1 MATGNESR
9 EEDRRVIRR
18 ERSSS
23 DTPALLDSRNKET
36 IESGTISEA
45 DAMKSGSSL
54 VPGSRTPPVERKS
67 RFATLGRIFK
77 PWKWRRKKKSEK
89 FKQTSIVLERKI
101 SMRSTRE
108 DLVKRGVLKD
118 TEGDGAVPQATQEA
132 GASDA
137 TGNTPLTT
145 VEETPEAAGGD
156 AASSHIANGAVTN
169 CEETPAPPLP
179 AVLPTPEGGDSPAP
193 PTAIVQHKPSP
204 PIPPKRVGFSL
215 PKRPAESPAKV
226 EGREEDARDTDQV
239 VPEMQFKK
247 ADQPTN
253 EMEGR
258 KEEEEEEKETA
269 APAKP
274 PKERVRSVPSAEVS
288 ALIQTLEDQLKNVA
302 VSLGPDK
309 DRRDMAG
316 QSAMPPIIKVKTP
329 SLAEPDSDGEED
341 DKENKPVN
349 RKGLRAR
356 FSDEDESS
364 EEEGSPR
371 FVMYLLPVLPPF
383 LVWLSYTLPMLLFSL
398 LRCLAHVLSIWRLW
412 HWSGLAAKV
421 ARKDS
426 LALKL
431 SQRPTRRELIEKN
444 IIPSIS
450 DKERQENREVVGT
463 KLNRRL
469 SLRPTAEELQQRGI
483 LKVKNEEEARQEMQE
498 KKRTLTRK
506 LSFRPTVEELRQRAI
521 LTFNDYVEVAEAQDY
536 DRRADKP
543 WTRLTP
549 KDKADI
555 RKELNDFKS
564 SEMEVHEES
573 RHLTRFHRP

>member
-1 MATGNESR
+1 MLKRRSR
-9 EEDRRVIRR
+9 
-18 ERSSS
+18 
-23 DTPALLDSRNKET
+23 SRKH
-36 IESGTISEA
+36 GTISET

-54 VPGSRTPPVERKS
+54 VQGSRTPPVERKS

-118 TEGDGAVPQATQEA
+118 TEDGVVPQATQEA
-132 GASDA
+132 GAPDA
-137 TGNTPLTT
+137 AGNTPLST
-145 VEETPEAAGGD
+145 VDETPEAAGGD
-156 AASSHIANGAVTN
+156 AVSPHVANGAVANSEQTS
-169 CEETPAPPLP
+169 APPQP
-179 AVLPTPEGGDSPAP
+179 DDLPTPEGGDSPAP
-193 PTAIVQHKPSP
+193 PIAKVQQKPSP
-204 PIPPKRVGFSL
+204 PVPPKRVGFSL
-215 PKRPAESPAKV
+215 PSKRPAESPAKI
-226 EGREEDARDTDQV
+226 EGREGDAKDEDQV
-239 VPEMQFKK
+239 VPDLEQQVKTV
-247 ADQPTN
+247 DQLTN
-253 EMEGR
+253 EMEGK
-258 KEEEEEEKETA
+258 KEEKEEAEEKETA
-269 APAKP
+269 APPKP
-274 PKERVRSVPSAEVS
+274 PKDRVRSVPSAEVS
-288 ALIQTLEDQLKNVA
+288 ALIQTLEDQLKNVV

-316 QSAMPPIIKVKTP
+316 QPVMPAIIKVKTP

-371 FVMYLLPVLPPF
+371 YG
-383 LVWLSYTLPMLLFSL
+383 
-398 LRCLAHVLSIWRLW
+398 
-412 HWSGLAAKV
+412 SGLAAKV

-573 RHLTRFHRP
+573 KHLTRFHRP

>member
-36 IESGTISEA
+36 VESGTISEA

-137 TGNTPLTT
+137 TRNTPLTT

-156 AASSHIANGAVTN
+156 AASPHIANGAVTN

-371 FVMYLLPVLPPF
+371 FG
-383 LVWLSYTLPMLLFSL
+383 
-398 LRCLAHVLSIWRLW
+398 
-412 HWSGLAAKV
+412 SGLAAKV

>member
-23 DTPALLDSRNKET
+23 DTPALLDSRNKGT
-36 IESGTISEA
+36 GESGTISET

-118 TEGDGAVPQATQEA
+118 TEEDGAVPQATQEA
-132 GASDA
+132 GAPEA
-137 TGNTPLTT
+137 AGNTPLST

-156 AASSHIANGAVTN
+156 AGSPHVANGAVAN
-169 CEETPAPPLP
+169 CEETSAPSLP
-179 AVLPTPEGGDSPAP
+179 AALPTPEAGDSPAP
-193 PTAIVQHKPSP
+193 PTAIVQHKRSP
-204 PIPPKRVGFSL
+204 PVPPKRVGFSL
-215 PKRPAESPAKV
+215 PKPPAESPAKK
-226 EGREEDARDTDQV
+226 EGMEEDAKDEDQV
-239 VPEMQFKK
+239 VPEVQVKT
-247 ADQPTN
+247 ADQPTK

-258 KEEEEEEKETA
+258 KEQEEEEEETTA
-269 APAKP
+269 PPAKP
-274 PKERVRSVPSAEVS
+274 PIKERVRSVPSAEVS

-309 DRRDMAG
+309 DRRDTAG
-316 QSAMPPIIKVKTP
+316 QPPLIKVKTP
-329 SLAEPDSDGEED
+329 SLAEPDSDAEED
-341 DKENKPVN
+341 DKENKPVS

-371 FVMYLLPVLPPF
+371 FG
-383 LVWLSYTLPMLLFSL
+383 
-398 LRCLAHVLSIWRLW
+398 
-412 HWSGLAAKV
+412 SGLAAKV

-444 IIPSIS
+444 IIPSHT

>member
-23 DTPALLDSRNKET
+23 DTPALLDSRNKGT
-36 IESGTISEA
+36 GESGTISET

-118 TEGDGAVPQATQEA
+118 TEEDGAVPQATQEA
-132 GASDA
+132 GAPEA
-137 TGNTPLTT
+137 AGNTPLST

-156 AASSHIANGAVTN
+156 AGSPHVANGAVAN
-169 CEETPAPPLP
+169 CEETSAPSLP
-179 AVLPTPEGGDSPAP
+179 AALPTPEAGDSPAP
-193 PTAIVQHKPSP
+193 PTAIVQHKRSP
-204 PIPPKRVGFSL
+204 PVPPKRVGFSL
-215 PKRPAESPAKV
+215 PKPPAESPAKK
-226 EGREEDARDTDQV
+226 EGMEEDAKDEDQV
-239 VPEMQFKK
+239 VPE
-247 ADQPTN
+247 
-253 EMEGR
+253 
-258 KEEEEEEKETA
+258 
-269 APAKP
+269 
-274 PKERVRSVPSAEVS
+274 V
-288 ALIQTLEDQLKNVA
+288 QTLEDQLKNVA

-309 DRRDMAG
+309 DRRDTAG
-316 QSAMPPIIKVKTP
+316 QPPLIKVKTP
-329 SLAEPDSDGEED
+329 SLAEPDSDAEED
-341 DKENKPVN
+341 DKENKPIS

-371 FVMYLLPVLPPF
+371 FVLYLLPVLPPF
-383 LVWLSYTLPMLLFSL
+383 LVWLSYTLPILLFSL
-398 LRCLAHVLSIWRLW
+398 LHCLAHVLSIWRLW

-444 IIPSIS
+444 IIPSHT